1 MTKKIV
7 LSAAPLALLL
17 GGCNGAFWGNLG
29 VMAVTV
35 GIFFGTLSL
44 GRAREA
50 VKSAARSTPT
60 SNKT

>member
-1 MTKKIV
+1 MTKKM
-7 LSAAPLALLL
+7 AAFTLTLPLLL

-29 VMAVTV
+29 VMAVTI

-60 SNKT
+60 SRET

>member
-1 MTKKIV
+1 MTKNIAYLTLPV
-7 LSAAPLALLL
+7 TMLLS
-17 GGCNGAFWGNLG
+17 GCNGAFWGNLG
-29 VMAVTV
+29 VMAVTI

-50 VKSAARSTPT
+50 VKSAARSTPS